1 MSEKKYRMEQKANR
15 VPICGATG
23 KAIFKSAESA
33 QEFLNAHPGT
43 LRRYYPCPF
52 APHYH
57 LTSQE
62 FNTGSARR

>member
-15 VPICGATG
+15 VPICRATG

-33 QEFLNAHPGT
+33 QEFLNAHPGA
-43 LRRYYPCPF
+43 LRRYYPCLF

-57 LTSQE
+57 LTRQE